1 MFVRVTAPLVE
12 QLLSTG
18 LMSKRLPQGSLHR
31 QSLYIAAS
39 YLTRQAG
46 ESQGMVRGTEG
57 MAWITMFL
65 VSTYTVIRMG
75 QFLSH
80 SGLFHHKSV
89 HFLEC
94 DNNSMYNGLS
104 FYSHTNFTRTTGLE
118 RVLVNSWS
126 ILQMSCLEASW
137 YLLTKASTWC
147 TILSLITS
155 IS

>member
-12 QLLSTG
+12 QQLLSTG
-18 LMSKRLPQGSLHR
+18 LMSKCLPQASFHR

-39 YLTRQAG
+39 YLKRQAG
-46 ESQGMVRGTEG
+46 ETQGMVRETEG

-65 VSTYTVIRMG
+65 ASTYTVICMG

-80 SGLFHHKSV
+80 SGLFHHKGV

-104 FYSHTNFTRTTGLE
+104 FIVTPILLE
-118 RVLVNSWS
+118 QQALKGS
-126 ILQMSCLEASW
+126 
-137 YLLTKASTWC
+137 
-147 TILSLITS
+147 
-155 IS
+155 